1 MIITQTPFRITLGGG
16 GTDLLSYYRRFG
28 GFLISAAIDKYV
40 YITVN
45 RRSIDRAIWLSYS
58 QIEKVEK
65 VDDIKHELIREAL
78 RARWIDR
85 SIEIHS
91 ITELSSGTGLGSS
104 GSFLVGLLNA
114 LSNFR
119 HAPQT
124 KAALAEEACTLEI
137 ETLQRAV
144 GKQDQYIAAFGGIV
158 CLEIDPD
165 GEVTVTPLKVSRE
178 TVGEL
183 ETNVMMFY
191 TGVQR
196 SASAILS
203 TQKQKLEQDD
213 ARVTEAMHA
222 IKAIGLRTRTALEAG
237 DTNAFGDMLHEH
249 WELKKQLSPDIS
261 LTAVDELY
269 AACRQAGARGGKL
282 IGAGGGGF
290 FMLYADR
297 NQRELRELLRRA
309 GYRELRWRFDWIGTR
324 VIGNY
329 MTY

>member
-16 GTDLLSYYRRFG
+16 GTDLPSYYRRFG
-28 GFLISAAIDKYV
+28 GFLLSAAIDKYV

-58 QIEKVEK
+58 QVER
-65 VDDIKHELIREAL
+65 VERVEDIRHELIREAL
-78 RARWIDR
+78 RARWISD
-85 SIEIHS
+85 SVEIHS
-91 ITELSSGTGLGSS
+91 ITDLSSGTGLGSS

-144 GKQDQYIAAFGGIV
+144 GKQDQYIAAFGGII
-158 CLEIDPD
+158 CLEIDRH
-165 GEVTVTPLKVSRE
+165 GEVTVTPLKLTPE

-183 ETNVMMFY
+183 ESNIMLFY

-196 SASAILS
+196 SASDILV
-203 TQKQKLEQDD
+203 TQKNKLEADD
-213 ARVTEAMHA
+213 TAVTATMHA
-222 IKAIGLRTRTALEAG
+222 LKEIGQRTRTELERGNTA
-237 DTNAFGDMLHEH
+237 AFGRMLHEH
-249 WELKKQLSPDIS
+249 WELKKSMSPDIS
-261 LTAVDELY
+261 LTRVDALY
-269 AACRQAGARGGKL
+269 TQCRAAGALGGKL

-290 FMLYADR
+290 LMLYADS
-297 NQRELRELLRRA
+297 NQRGLRDLLRQA
-309 GYRELRWRFDWIGTR
+309 GYRELRFRFDWIGTR

-329 MTY
+329 LQA